1 MEMDVY
7 YIVDAEKHSIDRVE
21 MARSGVIS
29 VRAGVSLL
37 REEQLGQLAAV
48 FSTTLESVTET
59 LQNPPEPYVYTNSSV
74 EESEMVADYNIAPE
88 HE

>member
-1 MEMDVY
+1 
-7 YIVDAEKHSIDRVE
+7 
-21 MARSGVIS
+21 
-29 VRAGVSLL
+29 L

-59 LQNPPEPYVYTNSSV
+59 LQNPPEPYVYTDSSV

-88 HE
+88 YE

>member
-21 MARSGVIS
+21 MSRSGVIS

-37 REEQLGQLAAV
+37 REEQLGQLAVV
-48 FSTTLESVTET
+48 FGANLESVAQI
-59 LQNPPEPYVYTNSSV
+59 LQNPPEPYVYTNSSI
-74 EESEMVADYNIAPE
+74 EESEMIADFNLVPE
-88 HE
+88 YV